1 MDSRIPIDPERVAIV
16 HPFRRAKREAGDDEG
31 QLPPL
36 VDEHGEPAAAVLQIQ
51 ATPFRWQ
58 DPAAMP
64 RRDWVYG
71 HHLIRRFLSTTVAPG
86 AVGKSSLVLVEAIAM
101 VTGRSLLGVTP
112 PRCMR
117 VWYVNLED
125 PLEEIERRVAA
136 ICLRYG
142 VPPSEVEGRLFLNS
156 GRSSEII
163 IATTA
168 RDGTKVAEPV
178 VEGLVRAIRTNQ
190 IDVMVVDPFVSS
202 HRVGE
207 NDNAAIDIV
216 AKAWNRVA
224 EEGRAAI
231 ELVHHVRKGQGGGA
245 EFTVE
250 DGRGAGALLAAARS
264 ARVLN
269 PMTKEQAEKA
279 GLDTHRGYFRA
290 DNGKANLAP
299 PPDRSAWFRLAPV
312 PLGNGDDGGDFV
324 AVVEPWQWPD
334 ALDGMTVEDLRRAQR
349 AIAGGRWRENAQA
362 KDWAGIAIAE
372 ALGIELDVAGRGRVK
387 ALLKT
392 WIGTGMFV
400 VVEGRDDRR
409 KPVPFIE
416 IGEAATD

>member
-1 MDSRIPIDPERVAIV
+1 MAEPSYTIEQLRPRGGGT
-16 HPFRRAKREAGDDEG
+16 GDTAPG
-31 QLPPL
+31 P
-36 VDEHGEPAAAVLQIQ
+36 IQ
-51 ATPFRWQ
+51 ATPFRWR
-58 DPAAMP
+58 DPATMP
-64 RRDWVYG
+64 RREWIYG

-101 VTGRSLLGVTP
+101 VTGRPLLGIAS

-125 PLEEIERRVAA
+125 PLEETERRVAA
-136 ICLRYG
+136 VCLRYG
-142 VPPSEVEGRLFLNS
+142 IPSSEIEGRLFLDS

-279 GLDTHRGYFRA
+279 GLGSHRGYFRA

-299 PPDRSAWFRLAPV
+299 PPDRSAWFQLVPV
-312 PLGNGDDGGDFV
+312 ALGNGEDGGDHV

-334 ALDGMTVEDLRRAQR
+334 MLEGVTVEDLRKAQR
-349 AIAGGRWRENAQA
+349 AIAGGRWRESAQA
-362 KDWAGIAIAE
+362 KDWAGVTIAE
-372 ALGIELDVAGRGRVK
+372 ALGIELDAAGKARVK
-387 ALLKT
+387 AMLKT

-400 VVEGRDDRR
+400 VVEGADEKRNKRS
-409 KPVPFIE
+409 FIE
-416 IGEAATD
+416 IGETARD

>member
-1 MDSRIPIDPERVAIV
+1 MNKADHLRAEDHVAFSRFMPEPDGAANGPHPIR
-16 HPFRRAKREAGDDEG
+16 
-31 QLPPL
+31 
-36 VDEHGEPAAAVLQIQ
+36 
-51 ATPFRWQ
+51 ATPFRWR
-58 DPAAMP
+58 DPAQIPA
-64 RRDWVYG
+64 REWLYG
-71 HHLIRRFLSTTVAPG
+71 RHLIRHFLSTTVAPG
-86 AVGKSSLVLVEAIAM
+86 AAGKSSLVLVEAIAM
-101 VTGRSLLGVTP
+101 VTGRPLLGITP

-117 VWYVNLED
+117 VWYIALED
-125 PLEEIERRVAA
+125 PIEEIERRVAA
-136 ICLRYG
+136 TCLHYG
-142 VPPSEVEGRLFLNS
+142 IPRAEVEGRLFLDS
-156 GRSSEII
+156 GRTSEVV
-163 IATTA
+163 IATAT

-178 VEGLVRAIRTNQ
+178 VSGLVRTIRENR
-190 IDVMVVDPFVSS
+190 IDVAVVDPFVSS

-224 EEGRAAI
+224 EQGEAAI
-231 ELVHHVRKGQGGGA
+231 ELVHHVRKGQGGAG

-269 PMTKEQAEKA
+269 PMTKEQAERA
-279 GLDTHRGYFRA
+279 GVASNRGHFRA

-299 PPDRSAWFRLAPV
+299 PPDRSEWFRFASV
-312 PLGNGDDGGDFV
+312 ALGNGPNGGDHV

-334 ALDGMTVEDLRRAQR
+334 PMESVSVEDLRKAQR
-349 AIAGGRWRENAQA
+349 AIAGGRWRESAQA